1 MSNSNYNPKFIKR
14 KSQPLLGSEA
24 LQSLFENG
32 KSPLSQQF
40 LRWKIWRRWEEYV
53 GPTIAQNSEPVGYV
67 NGQLY
72 LWVKNSSWMQQ
83 LVFMRDPIKD
93 KINKKLG
100 FLFVKN
106 VTLTLDK
113 KSVPKDPQEAEALKD
128 SLAKLISEED

>member
-1 MSNSNYNPKFIKR
+1 MSESGYNPKFIKR
-14 KSQPLLGSEA
+14 SSQPLLGSDA
-24 LQSLFENG
+24 LQALFENG

-40 LRWKIWRRWEEYV
+40 LRWKIWRKWEEYV
-53 GPTIAQNSEPVGYV
+53 GPTIAQNSEPVGFV

-83 LVFMRDPIKD
+83 LVFMREPIKD

-106 VTLTLDK
+106 VNLTLDK
-113 KSVPKDPQEAEALKD
+113 KSVPKDPEEARALKE
-128 SLAKLISEED
+128 SISKLISEQD